1 MEVNETNNGE
11 KKYYCRKKTL
21 NKLELCK
28 GQNRDGHADIFADA
42 HRCGNPHYPTY
53 VGYSAKYAAH
63 ISDRHPICIRMA
75 IPLVQNNDC

>member
-1 MEVNETNNGE
+1 MKLTMEKRNIIVE
-11 KKYYCRKKTL
+11 KKTL

-53 VGYSAKYAAH
+53 VGYSTKYAAH
-63 ISDRHPICIRMA
+63 ISDRHPFCIRMA
-75 IPLVQNNDC
+75 IPSTKL